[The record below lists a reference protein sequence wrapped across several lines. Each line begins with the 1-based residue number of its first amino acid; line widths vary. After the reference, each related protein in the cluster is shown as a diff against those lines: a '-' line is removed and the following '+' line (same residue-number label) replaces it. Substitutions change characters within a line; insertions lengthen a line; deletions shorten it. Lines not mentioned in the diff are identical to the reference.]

1 MLFIKGFSLNKDV
14 AVIISGN
21 INKDIK
27 VLIPDIFDGN
37 CNKYRYWIVQV
48 NMYIGFYIEQ
58 FIFEIEKVLQV
69 ITLLQGLAWDQIK
82 LFFDNYMITKNTIGS
97 VIVNAFKV
105 I

>member
-1 MLFIKGFSLNKDV
+1 MDHYILSIFLLKVSIYVDNMLFIKGFSLNKDV

-58 FIFEIEKVLQV
+58 FIFEIEKVL
-69 ITLLQGLAWDQIK
+69 
-82 LFFDNYMITKNTIGS
+82 
-97 VIVNAFKV
+97 
-105 I
+105 